1 MRANIKKDEIKNN
14 KILREEK
21 KKQNEKCTDKERIS
35 KRYVAERKTF
45 FEF

>member
-21 KKQNEKCTDKERIS
+21 KNKMRSVPIRRE
-35 KRYVAERKTF
+35 
-45 FEF
+45 